1 MTKPNADES
10 GRTKNRILVF
20 AKAHGQ
26 CKTQVLPGCRSHRLH
41 QLAVSLVIICM
52 LLVGAASSFAAE
64 PSFGDVQY
72 AQVGDQRLLLDLYCP
87 VKSEAPCP
95 LVVWV
100 HGGAWRSGS
109 KNNPPILKMLES
121 GFAIASIDYRL
132 TPIAKFPAQI
142 HDIKAAIRF
151 LRASA
156 QRNRLDA
163 QQFVIAGSS
172 AGGHL
177 AALVGVSNGVQ
188 ALEGTVGEFTQVSSD
203 VQAIVSFFGAANL
216 QTILAQST
224 PHGLSVR
231 VPALELL
238 LGGQPDTKSELAR
251 QASPVAHVDSAD
263 PPLWLIHG
271 DQDPQMPINQSHELV
286 GAYEQFKLPVD
297 FAVVHGGKHGGK
309 EFFDDERLQVLCND
323 LKRVAFLKSQPA
335 HPGGER

>member
-1 MTKPNADES
+1 M
-10 GRTKNRILVF
+10 VM
-20 AKAHGQ
+20 
-26 CKTQVLPGCRSHRLH
+26 
-41 QLAVSLVIICM
+41 AV
-52 LLVGAASSFAAE
+52 E
-64 PSFGDVQY
+64 PTFKDVEY

-87 VKSEAPCP
+87 KKSEQPST

-109 KNNPPILKMLES
+109 KDNPPILKVLES
-121 GFAIASIDYRL
+121 RFAIASVDYRL
-132 TPIAKFPAQI
+132 TPVAKFPAQI

-156 QRNRLDA
+156 ARYGLDGKR
-163 QQFVIAGSS
+163 FVAAGSS

-188 ALEGTVGEFTQVSSD
+188 ELEGTVGSYSPTSSD
-203 VQAIVSFFGAANL
+203 VQGIVSFFGASNL

-238 LGGQPDTKSELAR
+238 LGGQPDARPELAR
-251 QASPVAHVDSAD
+251 LASPVAHVDSSD

-286 GAYEQFKLPVD
+286 GAYKQAKLLVD
-297 FAVVHGGKHGGK
+297 FQVVHGGKHGGD
-309 EFFDDERLQVLCND
+309 EFFADDRMQQLCRD
-323 LKRVAFLKSQPA
+323 LMRVAFRA
-335 HPGGER
+335 R